1 MLNDLS
7 CLNRIILPLLSPEC
21 TPGSGLPPSGTPGFS
36 SRPAH
41 GRWYVPGRAGRSA
54 DFHRPVSQSSL
65 PCRSRSPNRPRPKV
79 LDMGVIDL
87 VMFSINPGYD
97 YRHGAYAIGS
107 VDERADLRRIL
118 GFLDATGGKGRIIA
132 PAAYVIK
139 LLRAHQR
146 KQSDWRLRAG
156 PSGLAAAL
164 CSRMSWAL
172 TCRHAQFS
180 TTTSGSWN
188 PSDCLLHGSTI
199 CATPTLWPPSV
210 PAMTSKR
217 CRAASATLRSP
228 LRWTYTAT
236 STSR

>member
-1 MLNDLS
+1 M
-7 CLNRIILPLLSPEC
+7 E
-21 TPGSGLPPSGTPGFS
+21 PSNG
-36 SRPAH
+36 
-41 GRWYVPGRAGRSA
+41 
-54 DFHRPVSQSSL
+54 SQSDLNPVLESGVL
-65 PCRSRSPNRPRPKV
+65 EYIQQLKQAGTVRHVGLSSHTPRLVNKV

-156 PSGLAAAL
+156 HSGLASAL
-164 CSRMSWAL
+164 CSQMSWAL
-172 TCRHAQFS
+172 TCRHTQFS

-199 CATPTLWPPSV
+199 CATPTPWPPSV